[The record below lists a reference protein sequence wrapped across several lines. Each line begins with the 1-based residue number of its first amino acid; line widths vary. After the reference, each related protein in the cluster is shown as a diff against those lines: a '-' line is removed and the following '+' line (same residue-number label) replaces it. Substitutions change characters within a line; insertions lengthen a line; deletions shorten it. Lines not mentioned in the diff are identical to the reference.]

1 MENKRRFQSVIAT
14 GKLTR
19 IRIELT
25 QSSLRYE
32 VNPDF
37 VQEIAA
43 QGLKFVGE
51 DVDGERM
58 EIIELKEHP
67 FFVGLQAH
75 PEFESR
81 PLKPSPPYLGLLLA
95 SIKKLENYLAN
106 GCNLTTEVIGD
117 DSDEE
122 YLREEDFSK
131 LMLDDVRK
139 GMNATTDRYFLG
151 PTVNGEQTR
160 LGSVS
165 RD

>member
-1 MENKRRFQSVIAT
+1 M
-14 GKLTR
+14 
-19 IRIELT
+19 
-25 QSSLRYE
+25 
-32 VNPDF
+32 
-37 VQEIAA
+37 QEIAA

-58 EIIELKEHP
+58 EIIELKDHP

-95 SIKKLENYLAN
+95 SIKKLDNYIEN
-106 GCNLTTEVIGD
+106 GCNLTTDVIGD

-131 LMLDDVRK
+131 MMLDDVRK
-139 GMNATTDRYFLG
+139 
-151 PTVNGEQTR
+151 
-160 LGSVS
+160 
-165 RD
+165 RDWIHLLNDF